1 MIQEKNNVCKEVLT
15 ILSCCDNDFIEQIPS
30 KVFKELIDLASD
42 SEEEYYL
49 NPNLELE
56 NQEISEEAKDLLALI
71 YFNYLANMDEK
82 KEILEKWNENEK
94 IYQLEL
100 SKKYNLNN
108 IFKKQEVENKNY
120 ETTNTQLVKYKKEGF
135 LSKIIKNIKKF
146 FNK

>member
-56 NQEISEEAKDLLALI
+56 NQEISECSGLQKD
-71 YFNYLANMDEK
+71 
-82 KEILEKWNENEK
+82 EISNHLCMAR
-94 IYQLEL
+94 LHH
-100 SKKYNLNN
+100 
-108 IFKKQEVENKNY
+108 
-120 ETTNTQLVKYKKEGF
+120 
-135 LSKIIKNIKKF
+135 
-146 FNK
+146 